1 MDFIAE
7 QFLPYLPPDLQ
18 ALYHH
23 PPNLSSPGSLIPVI
37 RVLFPYVKWV
47 VVLLAAYI
55 VWSFVIGIFGYFSRF
70 LRFMTRIGPI
80 LGLVAWLMANSGQG
94 SMDEL
99 FGLVKQWVGLDNAA
113 GAGAGAGG
121 GQAPG
126 IAALAGLFGGNN
138 NNNNQNTRNGYRSK
152 SKTDPISARTR
163 AKKGKAGAG
172 DDSTAD
178 FVSSL
183 LNSAASSVGN
193 GNGNGN
199 GNLGDVVQDYV
210 KDSLAKAAGLD
221 WLFGSGSGAA
231 ADKKEEKKGWK
242 TR

>member
-1 MDFIAE
+1 MDFIAD
-7 QFLPYLPPDLQ
+7 QILPYLPPDLQ

-37 RVLFPYVKWV
+37 RIVFPYMKWV

-70 LRFMTRIGPI
+70 LRFMGRIGPI

-99 FGLVKQWVGLDNAA
+99 FGLVKQWVGLENP
-113 GAGAGAGG
+113 AGG
-121 GQAPG
+121 QSPG

-138 NNNNQNTRNGYRSK
+138 NNQNQNTKAKGYRSK
-152 SKTDPISARTR
+152 TKTDPISSRTR
-163 AKKGKAGAG
+163 AKKGKTGGTG

-178 FVSSL
+178 FISSL
-183 LNSAASSVGN
+183 LNSAASSTN
-193 GNGNGN
+193 DNND
-199 GNLGDVVQDYV
+199 GNLGNVVQNYV

-221 WLFGSGSGAA
+221 WLFGSGAGAGA
-231 ADKKEEKKGWK
+231 GVEEKEEKKGWR

>member
-7 QFLPYLPPDLQ
+7 NLIPLLPPDLQ
-18 ALYHH
+18 ALYYH
-23 PPNLSSPGSLIPVI
+23 PPNLSSPGSLIPII
-37 RVLFPYVKWV
+37 RIVFPYMKWV

-113 GAGAGAGG
+113 GGG
-121 GQAPG
+121 GQSPG

-138 NNNNQNTRNGYRSK
+138 NNNNNQNSRSK
-152 SKTDPISARTR
+152 GYSRSKAKTDPISSRTR
-163 AKKGKAGAG
+163 AKKGKAAGAG
-172 DDSTAD
+172 EDSTAD
-178 FVSSL
+178 FISSL
-183 LNSAASSVGN
+183 LNSAASN
-193 GNGNGN
+193 GGAQD
-199 GNLGDVVQDYV
+199 GNLGNVVQDYV
-210 KDSLAKAAGLD
+210 KESLAKAAGLD
-221 WLFGSGSGAA
+221 WLFGSGNGAA
-231 ADKKEEKKGWK
+231 KKDEKKGWK